1 MELSEGVRSCPP
13 LKAPPE
19 GGSKRKR
26 REGRE
31 EKPVCQE
38 VRGREKNLLIEK
50 KRNKSC

>member
-1 MELSEGVRSCPP
+1 MELGVAPP
-13 LKAPPE
+13 PKGPPPE

-26 REGRE
+26 REEKE
-31 EKPVCQE
+31 EKADCQE